1 MSDQN
6 SYELL
11 GLTEASSFEDIQ
23 AARDRLVQEG
33 SEDPQ
38 KKAAIEAAYDAIL
51 MERLRLRQEG
61 KIKVPD
67 RIRFAEN
74 PTEPPAVSNLT
85 PKLSRPDWLAGLID
99 TPSRNDIIWP
109 LVIFTGLA
117 LLSLSAASLA
127 LALAIAAAIYFLNRK
142 EYKFW
147 RSVLLTIIGVVG
159 GMVMGVVLVQL
170 VIVQA
175 MPLGWLTPD
184 GVAAS
189 ITCLLLGGMSSFLR

>member
-1 MSDQN
+1 
-6 SYELL
+6 
-11 GLTEASSFEDIQ
+11 
-23 AARDRLVQEG
+23 
-33 SEDPQ
+33 
-38 KKAAIEAAYDAIL
+38 

-127 LALAIAAAIYFLNRK
+127 LALAIAAAIYLLNRK

-170 VIVQA
+170 VVGQA